1 MISQRLRQLRLARGM
16 TLSDLAQATN
26 HIVTRQAISRYE
38 HGHAQPSPTVLQ
50 RLAQAL
56 GVRPTDLLDGA
67 NIRVDVVAYR
77 KRASLGKRQSEH
89 LAALAEEALR
99 ERVRLQRLIGD
110 TRVLD
115 VPLQEYPVK
124 NLDDVESA
132 AAALRNR
139 WDLGSAPIANLT
151 DVLEDHGLHVIEL
164 ATIDGFDGVA
174 VIARDEHGHPLAA
187 AVIAQRSDD
196 GARWRMNLAHEL
208 AHLVLQPQDNL
219 DEEKAAFRFAA
230 AFLAPAHDLRTFI
243 GERRHHLHLDEL
255 LLMKHHF
262 GMSIQALL
270 YRMQTL
276 DIISPSLFR
285 KWMIEFSERGW
296 RMAEPE
302 PLPHEEPLWLRRA
315 TLHALAEELIDPAE
329 AQRLLGDEVA
339 TGVAQAVFAETVIPE
354 TIPETIQAGDVPES
368 HYPPP
373 PPAHT
378 VHCRQLLRLPQ
389 AERHAILAAQ
399 AANALDLYQS
409 VADSVNEVATSE
421 HR

>member
-26 HIVTRQAISRYE
+26 HIVTRQAISKYE

-56 GVRPTDLLDGA
+56 GVRPTDLLDGYH
-67 NIRVDVVAYR
+67 IRVEIVAYR

-110 TRVLD
+110 TRTLD
-115 VPLQEYPVK
+115 VPLQEYPVRSP
-124 NLDDVESA
+124 DDVESA
-132 AAALRNR
+132 AADLRNR

-230 AFLAPAHDLRTFI
+230 AFLAPAHDLRAFI

-285 KWMIEFSERGW
+285 KWMIEFGERGW

-354 TIPETIQAGDVPES
+354 TIPETIQAEDVPES

-378 VHCRQLLRLPQ
+378 VPCRQLLRLPQ

-421 HR
+421 HK